1 MEEVIFF
8 SFFFEAR
15 SLAVPFRTTFIKDF
29 PKKSPCFQ
37 ALEARR
43 ED

>member
-1 MEEVIFF
+1 MKENGGSYLFF
-8 SFFFEAR
+8 PFSFEAR
-15 SLAVPFRTTFIKDF
+15 SLAVPFRTTFIM
-29 PKKSPCFQ
+29 KSPCFQ